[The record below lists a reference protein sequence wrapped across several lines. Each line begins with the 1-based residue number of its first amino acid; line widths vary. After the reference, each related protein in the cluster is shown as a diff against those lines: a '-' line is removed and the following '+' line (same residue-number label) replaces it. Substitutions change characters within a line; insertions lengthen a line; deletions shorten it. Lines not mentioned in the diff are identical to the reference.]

1 MNLKFSNAL
10 NIDGES
16 FNGVFIEE
24 KNHTGKI
31 NLRGRNT
38 DKEFMKNVG
47 LVLDL
52 VLPIEPNV
60 RVSNKNI
67 NIIWLSPNEWLIETP
82 KTETQK
88 ILIEL
93 KSTLNPQK
101 TAVTDVSFNRT
112 VLRLEGDHVFTLLSK
127 YLVINLE
134 KVLNTNYSV
143 AQTIFIK
150 IPILLIRNNTENDI
164 SSIDI
169 HLNRSHAKYVYEL
182 LIDGCKD
189 LNI

>member
-1 MNLKFSNAL
+1 MNLNPSPVLKISNENL
-10 NIDGES
+10 NGISIQER
-16 FNGVFIEE
+16 NLL
-24 KNHTGKI
+24 GKI
-31 NLRGRNT
+31 NLRGKSS

-47 LVLDL
+47 SVLDL

-60 RVSNKNI
+60 RVSNNNI
-67 NIIWLSPNEWLIETP
+67 SIIWLSPNEWLIETP
-82 KTETQK
+82 KAETK
-88 ILIEL
+88 KVLTLL

-101 TAVTDVSFNRT
+101 TAITDVSYNRT
-112 VLRLEGDHVFTLLSK
+112 VLRLEGDRVFTLLSK

-134 KVLNTNYSV
+134 EVLKTNYNV

-150 IPILLIRNNTENDI
+150 IPILLIRNNSNNETI
-164 SSIDI
+164 SIDI

-182 LIDGCKD
+182 LIDGCKI

>member
-1 MNLKFSNAL
+1 MNLNPSNVL
-10 NIDGES
+10 MINKEI
-16 FNGVFIEE
+16 FNGISIEE
-24 KNHTGKI
+24 RELVGKI
-31 NLRGRNT
+31 NLRGKSN

-47 LVLDL
+47 SVLDL
-52 VLPIEPNV
+52 LLPIEPNV
-60 RVSNKNI
+60 KVSNNNV
-67 NIIWLSPNEWLIETP
+67 NIIWLSPNEWLIETH
-82 KTETQK
+82 KDETQK
-88 ILIEL
+88 VLTIL

-101 TAVTDVSFNRT
+101 TAITDVSFNRT
-112 VLRLEGDHVFTLLSK
+112 ILRLEGEYLYTLLSK

-134 KVLNTNYSV
+134 EVLKTNYSV

>member
-1 MNLKFSNAL
+1 MSLTPSSVLKINKENYNS
-10 NIDGES
+10 IS
-16 FNGVFIEE
+16 IIERDLV
-24 KNHTGKI
+24 GKI
-31 NLRGRNT
+31 NLRGKST

-47 LVLDL
+47 SVLDL

-60 RVSNKNI
+60 RVSNNNI
-67 NIIWLSPNEWLIETP
+67 SLIWLSPNEWLIETP
-82 KTETQK
+82 KAEIQRVLT
-88 ILIEL
+88 IL

-101 TAVTDVSFNRT
+101 TAITDVSFNRT
-112 VLRLEGDHVFTLLSK
+112 VLRLEGNHVFTLLSK

-134 KVLNTNYSV
+134 EALKTNYSV

-150 IPILLIRNNTENDI
+150 IPILLIRNNSDNETT
-164 SSIDI
+164 SIDI

-182 LIDGCKD
+182 LIDGCKI

>member
-1 MNLKFSNAL
+1 MNLNPSPVLKISNENL
-10 NIDGES
+10 NGISIQER
-16 FNGVFIEE
+16 NLL
-24 KNHTGKI
+24 GKI
-31 NLRGRNT
+31 NLRGKSS

-47 LVLDL
+47 SVLDL

-60 RVSNKNI
+60 RVSNNNI
-67 NIIWLSPNEWLIETP
+67 SIIWLSPNEWLIETP
-82 KTETQK
+82 KAETK
-88 ILIEL
+88 KVLTLL

-101 TAVTDVSFNRT
+101 TAITDVSYNRT
-112 VLRLEGDHVFTLLSK
+112 VLRLEGDSVFTLLSK

-134 KVLNTNYSV
+134 EVLKTNYNV

-150 IPILLIRNNTENDI
+150 IPILLIRNNSNNETI
-164 SSIDI
+164 SIDI

-182 LIDGCKD
+182 LIDGCKI

>member
-1 MNLKFSNAL
+1 MNLNPSTVLKINKENYNS
-10 NIDGES
+10 IS
-16 FNGVFIEE
+16 IEE
-24 KNHTGKI
+24 RDIVGKI
-31 NLRGRNT
+31 NIRGKST

-47 LVLDL
+47 SLLEL

-60 RVSNKNI
+60 RVSNNNI
-67 NIIWLSPNEWLIETP
+67 SIIWLSPNEWLIETP
-82 KTETQK
+82 KAETK
-88 ILIEL
+88 KVLTLL

-101 TAVTDVSFNRT
+101 TSITDVSYNRT

-134 KVLNTNYSV
+134 EVLKTNYNV

-150 IPILLIRNNTENDI
+150 IPILLIRNNSNNETI
-164 SSIDI
+164 SIDI

-182 LIDGCKD
+182 LIDGCKI

>member
-1 MNLKFSNAL
+1 MNLNPSNVL
-10 NIDGES
+10 KINKEI
-16 FNGVFIEE
+16 FNGVSIEE
-24 KNHTGKI
+24 SNLVGKI
-31 NLRGRNT
+31 NLRGKSS

-47 LVLDL
+47 SVLDL

-60 RVSNKNI
+60 KVSNNNI
-67 NIIWLSPNEWLIETP
+67 SIIWLSPNEWLIETP
-82 KTETQK
+82 KAETKK
-88 ILIEL
+88 ILTLL
-93 KSTLNPQK
+93 KSSLNPQK
-101 TAVTDVSFNRT
+101 TAITDVSFNRI

-127 YLVINLE
+127 FLVINLE
-134 KVLNTNYSV
+134 QVLKNNYSV

-150 IPILLIRNNTENDI
+150 IPILLIRNNTKNDI

>member
-1 MNLKFSNAL
+1 MNLDPSTVLKINKE
-10 NIDGES
+10 N
-16 FNGVFIEE
+16 FNGIYIEE
-24 KNHTGKI
+24 RDFVGKI
-31 NLRGRNT
+31 NLRGKSS

-47 LVLDL
+47 SLLEL

-60 RVSNKNI
+60 RVSNNNI
-67 NIIWLSPNEWLIETP
+67 SIIWLSPNEWLIETP
-82 KTETQK
+82 KSETEK
-88 ILIEL
+88 VLKLL

-101 TAVTDVSFNRT
+101 TAITDVTFNKT

-134 KVLNTNYSV
+134 EVLKTNYSV

-150 IPILLIRNNTENDI
+150 IPILLIKNNSNSETI
-164 SSIDI
+164 SIDI
-169 HLNRSHAKYVYEL
+169 HLNRSHAKYVYDL
-182 LIDGCKD
+182 LIDGCKI

>member
-1 MNLKFSNAL
+1 MNLNPSPVLKISNENL
-10 NIDGES
+10 NGISIQER
-16 FNGVFIEE
+16 NLV
-24 KNHTGKI
+24 GKI
-31 NLRGRNT
+31 NLRGKSS

-47 LVLDL
+47 SVLDL

-60 RVSNKNI
+60 RVSNNNI
-67 NIIWLSPNEWLIETP
+67 SIIWLSPNEWLIETP
-82 KTETQK
+82 KAETK
-88 ILIEL
+88 KVLTLL

-101 TAVTDVSFNRT
+101 TSITDVSYNRT

-134 KVLNTNYSV
+134 EVLKTNYNV

-150 IPILLIRNNTENDI
+150 IPILLIRNNSNNETI
-164 SSIDI
+164 SIDI

-182 LIDGCKD
+182 LIDGCKIV
-189 LNI
+189 NI

>member
-1 MNLKFSNAL
+1 MNLNPCPVLKISHENL
-10 NIDGES
+10 NGISIKERD
-16 FNGVFIEE
+16 FV
-24 KNHTGKI
+24 GKI
-31 NLRGRNT
+31 NLRGKST

-47 LVLDL
+47 SVLDL

-60 RVSNKNI
+60 RVSNNNI
-67 NIIWLSPNEWLIETP
+67 SIIWLSPNEWLIETP
-82 KTETQK
+82 KVETEKMLT
-88 ILIEL
+88 LL

-101 TAVTDVSFNRT
+101 TAITDVSFNRT
-112 VLRLEGDHVFTLLSK
+112 VLRLKGDHVFTLLSK

-134 KVLNTNYSV
+134 DVLKTNYSV

-150 IPILLIRNNTENDI
+150 IPVLLIRNNAENNI

-189 LNI
+189 FNI

>member
-150 IPILLIRNNTENDI
+150 IPILLIKNNAENDI

>member
-1 MNLKFSNAL
+1 MNLNPSPVLKISNENL
-10 NIDGES
+10 NGISIQER
-16 FNGVFIEE
+16 NLL
-24 KNHTGKI
+24 GKI
-31 NLRGRNT
+31 NIRGEST

-47 LVLDL
+47 SVLDL

-60 RVSNKNI
+60 RVSNNNI
-67 NIIWLSPNEWLIETP
+67 SIIWLSPNEWLIETP
-82 KTETQK
+82 KAETK
-88 ILIEL
+88 KVLTLL

-101 TAVTDVSFNRT
+101 TAITDVSFNRT

-134 KVLNTNYSV
+134 EVLKTNYNV

-150 IPILLIRNNTENDI
+150 IPILLIRNNSNNETI
-164 SSIDI
+164 SIDI

-182 LIDGCKD
+182 LIDGCKI

>member
-1 MNLKFSNAL
+1 MNINPSNVL
-10 NIDGES
+10 QINNEN
-16 FNGVFIEE
+16 FNGISIEE
-24 KNHTGKI
+24 RDLVGKI
-31 NLRGRNT
+31 NIRGKSN

-47 LVLDL
+47 SVLDL

-60 RVSNKNI
+60 RVSNNNI

-82 KTETQK
+82 KAETLK
-88 ILIEL
+88 VITLL
-93 KSTLNPQK
+93 KSSLNPQK
-101 TAVTDVSFNRT
+101 TAITDVSFNRT
-112 VLRLEGDHVFTLLSK
+112 VLRLKGDHVFTLLSK

-134 KVLNTNYSV
+134 ENLKTNYSV

-150 IPILLIRNNTENDI
+150 IPILIIRNNSKNETT
-164 SSIDI
+164 SIDI

-182 LIDGCKD
+182 LIDGCKI

>member
-1 MNLKFSNAL
+1 MNLNPSNVLKINKEIYNA
-10 NIDGES
+10 IS
-16 FNGVFIEE
+16 IEE
-24 KNHTGKI
+24 REPVGKI
-31 NLRGRNT
+31 NLRGKSN

-47 LVLDL
+47 SVLDL
-52 VLPIEPNV
+52 LLPIEPNV
-60 RVSNKNI
+60 KVSNNNV
-67 NIIWLSPNEWLIETP
+67 NIIWLSPNEWLIETHID
-82 KTETQK
+82 ETQK
-88 ILIEL
+88 VLKIL
-93 KSTLNPQK
+93 KSALNPQK
-101 TAVTDVSFNRT
+101 TAITDVSFNRT
-112 VLRLEGDHVFTLLSK
+112 VLRLEGEYVYTLLSK

-134 KVLNTNYSV
+134 EVLKTNYSV

>member
-112 VLRLEGDHVFTLLSK
+112 VLRLKGDHVFTLLSK

-150 IPILLIRNNTENDI
+150 IHILLIKNNAENDI